1 MALDP
6 PWVIDIHGDYM
17 PDNEWG
23 GYSEHQYMD
32 LRHMPLFLINKHI
45 PPNNVRFGYT
55 ESTEQ
60 LVRSQRNSKGVVVA
74 EKVGTYYDNS
84 NGKRLMKFDNLEWP
98 IMANT
103 DYRWLQ
109 EQIEKFYCFVTYY
122 DARKG
127 FDRFY
132 EGDRPTE
139 STDYSNGLYT
149 TGGVVTKKFYW
160 GDFSAEPFKFYRDV
174 SIGLLKPKWYINV
187 KVNLIDCGEP
197 YLKPG
202 DVNYCSAA
210 EMQQIL
216 QYPYRGPAIP
226 ENDY

>member
-17 PDNEWG
+17 PDNNWG
-23 GYSEHQYMD
+23 GYSEHQLAD
-32 LRHMPLFLINKHI
+32 IRHMPLFLINKHI
-45 PPNNVRFGYT
+45 PPSNVKFGYT

-74 EKVGTYYDNS
+74 EKIGEAYDGS
-84 NGKRLMKFDNLEWP
+84 SGKRLMKFDNLEWP
-98 IMANT
+98 LMANT

-109 EQIEKFYCFVTYY
+109 EQIEKFYCYITYY
-122 DARKG
+122 DARAG
-127 FDRFY
+127 Y
-132 EGDRPTE
+132 QPMT
-139 STDYSNGLYT
+139 SPDYSSGLYT
-149 TGGVVTKKFYW
+149 TGRVVTKKFYW

-197 YLKPG
+197 YLIPG
-202 DVNYCSAA
+202 DPNYCTSA
-210 EMQQIL
+210 EMSQIL
-216 QYPYRGPAIP
+216 QYPYRGPDIP
-226 ENDY
+226 EDDY